1 MSDWKEQLAKDLYLE
16 TMDVAWTDDVIIQYA
31 LDFSKAI
38 ESKRSCGKCD
48 EIDKELYQDTY
59 CNIHEQYRAPD
70 DYCNRFT
77 PKKETVMQMPSGFDK
92 TWLEVKK
99 ARFETALTKA
109 RNLNSRMKLF
119 LKDAKQD
126 YLSKAQ
132 INTLKET
139 LFNGLENSDDT

>member
-1 MSDWKEQLAKDLYLE
+1 MTQREIAVLKLKELGMYPMGVPDEIVESYIA
-16 TMDVAWTDDVIIQYA
+16 VH
-31 LDFSKAI
+31 KAI
-38 ESKRSCGKCD
+38 QEEEVCGKCN